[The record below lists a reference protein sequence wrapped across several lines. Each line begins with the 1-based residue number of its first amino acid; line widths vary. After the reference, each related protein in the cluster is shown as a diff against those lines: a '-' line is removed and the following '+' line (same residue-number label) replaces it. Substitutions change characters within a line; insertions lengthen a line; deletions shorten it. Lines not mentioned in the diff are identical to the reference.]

1 MTFSRRS
8 SNHSPS
14 NRFRPLGALR
24 SRTLTATFAVL
35 LPAAIAAS
43 GMAPATAAPGGL
55 YGSVEG
61 SASKAAATGSG
72 KSVVGSLPNYDPDGF
87 YSSLPLQV
95 KGKPGEI
102 IKTAPSNF
110 ALGIPFV
117 DWTNSEAQRVA
128 YVSTNSRGETVPV
141 TGTVLVPRAPYTGGG
156 ERPLLVVA
164 PGTQGSGDACAP
176 GKLLPMGLE
185 YEAAPVAAALSRGW
199 AVALTD
205 LNGLGTPAQHT
216 YMNRV
221 DQGNATLDM
230 ARAAKNMP
238 RVPKAAPVAVWG
250 YSQGGGSSAAA
261 LELAHTYA
269 PEINLKAG
277 YAGGVPAD
285 LAMTATAI
293 DNGPLAA
300 ALGYTLNGFLVSNPE
315 IRGAVE
321 EKMNDKGKEFVR
333 QTASECVPESL
344 ARHAYTDTRT
354 LTKNGESLT
363 ELLEQEPFKK
373 LVDAQRIGS
382 RPPQVPVYVGH
393 GTNDDTI
400 PVEQSRRMARQ
411 WAEGGTKVNYAEHN
425 IPRTFPLGDHM
436 LPMFSHLLPA
446 LDWVDNVIHD
456 RPVQFNKA

>member
-1 MTFSRRS
+1 MTFSFFGSPRFQAPRRQ
-8 SNHSPS
+8 
-14 NRFRPLGALR
+14 RL
-24 SRTLTATFAVL
+24 LTATCAVL
-35 LPAAIAAS
+35 LPAAIATSALS
-43 GMAPATAAPGGL
+43 SAAAAPSRGGF
-55 YGSVEG
+55 YGSAEG
-61 SASKAAATGSG
+61 SLSRAAATGSG
-72 KSVVGSLPNYDPDGF
+72 KSAVGSLPHYDPDGF
-87 YSSLPLQV
+87 YSSLPLKV

-102 IKTAPSNF
+102 LKTAPSNF

-230 ARAAKNMP
+230 ARAAKNLP
-238 RVPKAAPVAVWG
+238 QVSKSSPVALWG

-261 LELAHTYA
+261 LEQAPTYA

-285 LAMTATAI
+285 LYTTSVAI

-300 ALGYTLNGFLVSNPE
+300 ALGYTLNGFLISNPE

-321 EKMNDKGKEFVR
+321 KRMNDKGRTFLR
-333 QTASECVPESL
+333 QTANECLPESL
-344 ARHAYTDTRT
+344 LRHGYTDTRT
-354 LTKNGESLT
+354 LTTSGESLT
-363 ELLEQEPFKK
+363 ELLRQEPFRQ
-373 LVDAQRIGS
+373 LVDAQRIGK

-400 PVEQSRRMARQ
+400 PVEQSRQMARQ
-411 WAEGGTKVNYAEHN
+411 WAEGGTKVNYVEHN
-425 IPRTFPLGDHM
+425 IPHTFPLGDHM
-436 LPMFSHLLPA
+436 VPMFTHLKPA
-446 LDWVDNVIHD
+446 LDWLDNVIHD
-456 RPVQFNKA
+456 RPVHLTKAGDIRR

>member
-1 MTFSRRS
+1 MTFPRKSF
-8 SNHSPS
+8 H
-14 NRFRPLGALR
+14 RFRFTRFTR
-24 SRTLTATFAVL
+24 SLTATCAVL
-35 LPAAIAAS
+35 LPAAAVS
-43 GMAPATAAPGGL
+43 ATPVAVATPSQGGF

-61 SASKAAATGSG
+61 SLSRAAATGSG
-72 KSVVGSLPNYDPDGF
+72 KSAVGSLPNHDPDGF

-95 KGKPGEI
+95 KGRPGEI
-102 IKTAPSNF
+102 LKTARSNF

-176 GKLLPMGLE
+176 GKLLPLGLE

-230 ARAAKNMP
+230 ARAAKNMQ
-238 RVPKAAPVAVWG
+238 RVPKSAPVALWG

-261 LELAHTYA
+261 LELASTYA

-285 LAMTATAI
+285 LAMTSTAI

-300 ALGYTLNGFLVSNPE
+300 ALGYTLNGFLISNPE
-315 IRGAVE
+315 IRDAVE
-321 EKMNDKGKEFVR
+321 SRMNAKGKEYVR
-333 QTASECVPESL
+333 KTASECLPESL

-354 LTKNGESLT
+354 LTKSGESLT
-363 ELLEQEPFKK
+363 ELLRQEPFKK
-373 LVDAQRIGS
+373 LVDAQRIGN

-411 WAEGGTKVNYAEHN
+411 WAEGGTKVNYVEHN
-425 IPRTFPLGDHM
+425 IPRTVPLGDHM
-436 LPMFSHLLPA
+436 LPMLTHLLPA
-446 LDWVDNVIHD
+446 LDWLDNVLHG
-456 RPVQFNKA
+456 RPVPFNKA

>member
-1 MTFSRRS
+1 MTFSR
-8 SNHSPS
+8 PGS
-14 NRFRPLGALR
+14 NRFLSSLS
-24 SRTLTATFAVL
+24 SRFLSVTCAAL
-35 LPAAIAAS
+35 LPVAGVSAAAGPAVAA
-43 GMAPATAAPGGL
+43 PAPGGF
-55 YGSVEG
+55 YGSVDG
-61 SASKAAATGSG
+61 SLSKTAATGSG
-72 KSVVGSLPNYDPDGF
+72 KSAVGSLPNYDPDSF

-102 IKTAPSNF
+102 LKTAPSNF

-176 GKLLPMGLE
+176 GKLLSMGLE

-230 ARAAKNMP
+230 ARAAKNLQ
-238 RVPKAAPVAVWG
+238 RVPQSAPVALWG

-261 LELAHTYA
+261 LELAPTYA

-285 LAMTATAI
+285 LHTTSVAI

-300 ALGYTLNGFLVSNPE
+300 ALGYTLNGFLISNPE
-315 IRGAVE
+315 IRGTVE
-321 EKMNDKGKEFVR
+321 EHMNDKGKEFVR
-333 QTASECVPESL
+333 QTASECLPESL
-344 ARHAYTDTRT
+344 LRHAYTDTRT
-354 LTKNGESLT
+354 LTKSGESLT
-363 ELLEQEPFKK
+363 ELLQEQPFKK
-373 LVDAQRIGS
+373 LVDAQRIGN

-411 WAEGGTKVNYAEHN
+411 WAKGGTKVNYVEHTL
-425 IPRTFPLGDHM
+425 PHTVPLGDHM
-436 LPMFSHLLPA
+436 LPMLTNLVPA
-446 LDWVDNVIHD
+446 LDWLDNVIHG
-456 RPVQFNKA
+456 RPVPFNKA